1 MNIGLLVPVGHLV
14 VCSMLSLLQKRP
26 VAVALVLGLLT
37 AAAAAQ
43 SVVISEFMYHPL
55 DGTNPVDGDLYEF
68 VELYNPTPAAID
80 LDEMEFTS
88 GIGYLF
94 TATTILPPGGYLV
107 LRKDAA
113 AFAIRYPL
121 VTNVAPGVYSGKLSN
136 GGEKVTLKDRT
147 ATTIFSVDYDDEN
160 GWPTA
165 ADGYGSS
172 LVLVDETGDPDS
184 PASWNRSDDLHGT
197 PGEPGSSSL
206 GDVVINELM
215 SHTDAPYDD
224 AIELHNRTTNAIDIS
239 GWYLSDD
246 LLEREKY
253 EITNT
258 TVAAG
263 GYVVFHESQFNDV
276 GNPLNT
282 PFALSE
288 LGDDVFLTASDG
300 AGTLTRFVDEV
311 SFGASE
317 RNVSLGRYP
326 NATGE
331 IVTLSE
337 ISLTNENGGPLVGPI
352 VISEIMY
359 HPANNSPDEEYIELL
374 NISSSTVHLYD
385 DTYPSNTWVVTNA
398 VRFTFPTGVTM
409 APNERLLIAG
419 ASNLTAFAVLYSVDP
434 STQLFGPWD
443 GKLNNAG
450 ESVDLYRP
458 GSPETNMVPMILV
471 DRVDYATSAP
481 WPSAADGDGPPLER
495 LLPSAYGNSAA
506 NWFAGTP
513 GGSPGYAPLGGFVN
527 TTFVPTVPAAGVT
540 FTASVSVVAD
550 TLPTQVVM
558 QVSVDGVLTTLE
570 MVDDG
575 VPPDETADDHVYS
588 VAVSAQPDG
597 TWFHYRFVGT
607 VPPES
612 IFTLPSMESSFLP
625 SPTLTIRMSGSSP
638 EHGLFTTVQPSNA
651 WHSYETVGDA
661 TDTETLYIYLDDEGE
676 ALIDD
681 VSIVDTA
688 SQTERVQNGDFSQPL
703 AGTWGAY
710 GTQSGSYREEDGNGS
725 NHVLHLLATG
735 AGGSWGTSVNTTL
748 DPAVTVNESCTLRF
762 RTRTVSDPRTN
773 WLWLAIGNIQPD
785 VVINEI
791 MYHPNEPEEGLYEY
805 VELYN
810 PGASA
815 VDLSGWE
822 LDGARLTFSGGT
834 WIGPDDHVVCAA
846 VTNSIQAKYSIT
858 NIVSAWS
865 GSLRNGG
872 ELLRLITPF
881 GRVADGVDYGDNHPW
896 PPVADGYGPSLERI
910 DSTASATNSDN
921 WLASAATSGWQHR
934 SWTGEINEANNG
946 VSFFLDYDGKCW
958 IDDVSIV
965 LPGET
970 TSLLPNGDFEAG
982 DSDWTFL
989 GNHAQSRVE
998 PGMGI
1003 GDSAALALAGNMTRW
1018 VTPNGPTAMVIEYGD
1033 AQTNCTKSSAISTT
1047 NGQTYVVSW
1056 WARRS
1061 GVSSNLFQVI
1071 NGITNSLH
1079 FTQHGTPGRPNS
1091 TPTDAIPMA
1100 ITEVTQSY
1108 NVCPPGISNTVRA
1121 TLPTTEGVTN
1131 VTLHYRAFAE
1141 TAYEFTDG
1149 LYTDI
1154 PMRDDGVS
1162 PDIGAGDGIYAATT
1176 PAYPTNGIF
1185 VRYHMSAALTNGW
1198 YARYPRRDSP
1208 SCDLAYWVDTIP
1220 AQQSH
1225 IPNWHVLSDGGPIF
1239 YPFVRRACVV
1249 APNGQ
1254 RFVDVPVRHR
1264 GNPMTDPAAYDEDII
1279 RSGLALRVYRDH
1291 PLDTWFADNQ
1301 KGINFRH
1308 RKNDSDYWYNRV
1320 INEYLAYLLQGR
1332 MGLPTPRERHVC
1344 LWVDGVSTITL
1355 SLEDTEVPFLD
1366 AYDIGPDDYLSR
1378 VGWRGRV
1385 TIGGN
1390 PDYDNLWSVRDAL
1403 DEVTGPAKQGIVAT
1417 NINME
1422 VSRFT
1427 QALTSLCGS
1436 FDQQMEWNMFQYRTV
1451 IDGRWSI
1458 FPWDADKTFFGD
1470 FTELHPYY
1478 QSALHPGDSYGGT
1491 HLPSDALYNPETGPD
1506 AIYTLPFRHRHQ
1518 MTLWRFC
1525 DTLFTTNCL
1534 YPILDAMQTNL
1545 VPAYLDIDPI
1555 GTYKANLE
1563 QQVTGVKD
1571 FIAARRDFYR
1581 NGTWSDKDAA
1591 IWAATNVYDPST
1603 VVINELMVDPPYG
1616 GEYVELY
1623 NTGHQTI
1630 DLSWWELRAESET
1643 YHIPHGTMLAPTSYL
1658 VVADSQVLLTNAYEE
1673 LSDADTMRQRFAASP
1688 LWDGPVVWTSAT
1700 EYATRVIQVPA
1711 ITLPNQGG
1719 SIALCDL
1726 RGNVV
1731 DQLAYTNAAPWPTNS
1746 GSSLELASPSL
1757 DNATGTHWQA
1767 CFTVGTPGT
1776 RNSAHT
1782 DVDGDGMAD
1791 DWEQQI
1797 ITASGGAITS
1807 IYDVAGTDDFDGDG
1821 LSEWREWQLGTS
1833 PTTDDATDTFLSIT
1847 HTNQSA
1853 LVSFDT
1859 VAPSGDAYE
1868 KYSARLYTLERTE
1881 NLLQPTMWQPVPGLT
1896 NQPGW
1901 GQTILYTNLPD
1912 STNRSFRYKAGLVP
1926 LRR

>member
-1 MNIGLLVPVGHLV
+1 MR
-14 VCSMLSLLQKRP
+14 SLRQNRP
-26 VAVALVLGLLT
+26 TAVAFVLGLLT

-88 GIGYLF
+88 GISYLF
-94 TATTILPPGGYLV
+94 TATTILPPDGYLV
-107 LRKDAA
+107 LRKDAT

-121 VTNVAPGVYSGKLSN
+121 VTNVAPGVYSGQLSN

-147 ATTIFSVDYDDEN
+147 ATTIFSVNYDDRN

-172 LVLVDETGDPDS
+172 LVLVDEAGDPDS
-184 PASWNRSDDLHGT
+184 PASWDRSDDLHGT
-197 PGEPGSSSL
+197 PGEAGSSAL

-239 GWYLSDD
+239 GWFLSDD
-246 LLEREKY
+246 LQERKKY

-263 GYVVFHESQFNDV
+263 GYVVFHENQFNND
-276 GNPLNT
+276 GDPLNT

-288 LGDDVFLTASDG
+288 LGDAIFLTAADG

-337 ISLTNENGGPLVGPI
+337 ISLTNENGGPLVGPV

-359 HPANNSPDEEYIELL
+359 HPANNSPNEEYIELL
-374 NISSSTVHLYD
+374 NISSNTVQLYD

-398 VRFTFPTGVTM
+398 VHFPFPTGITM
-409 APNERLLIAG
+409 APGERILIAG
-419 ASNLTAFAVLYSVDP
+419 TSNLTEFAVLYSVAP
-434 STQLFGPWD
+434 SIQLFGPWD

-458 GSPETNMVPMILV
+458 GSPEPDMVPMILV
-471 DRVDYATSAP
+471 DRADYAPSEP
-481 WPSAADGDGPPLER
+481 WPTAADGDGPSLER
-495 LLPSAYGNSAA
+495 LLPTAYGNSAA

-527 TTFVPTVPAAGVT
+527 PAFVPAAPT
-540 FTASVSVVAD
+540 ANAAFTASVSVVAD

-558 QVSVDGVLTTLE
+558 QVSVDGAMTTLA
-570 MVDDG
+570 MLDDG
-575 VPPDETADDHVYS
+575 APPDETAGDHVYS
-588 VAVSAQPDG
+588 VAVSAQPDN
-597 TWFHYRFVGT
+597 TWFHYRFVGS
-607 VPPES
+607 VAPES
-612 IFTLPSMESSFLP
+612 IFTLPAMESSFLP
-625 SPTLTIRMSGSSP
+625 SPTLTIRMSGS
-638 EHGLFTTVQPSNA
+638 GLLTTVQPSDT
-651 WHSYETVGDA
+651 WISYETEGNA
-661 TDTETLYIYLDDEGE
+661 TDTELLYLYLDDEGE

-688 SQTERVQNGDFSQPL
+688 SQTEHVQNGDFAQPL

-710 GTQSGSYREEDGNGS
+710 GTQSGSYREEEGSGS

-735 AGGSWGTSVNTTL
+735 AGSSWGTSVNTSL
-748 DPAVTVNESCTLRF
+748 DPAVTVGEPCRLRF

-773 WLWLAIGNIQPD
+773 WLWLAIGNVQPD
-785 VVINEI
+785 VVVNEI
-791 MYHPNEPEEGLYEY
+791 MYHPNEPEEGPYEY
-805 VELYN
+805 VELHN
-810 PGASA
+810 PGTSA
-815 VDLSGWE
+815 VNISGWT
-822 LDGARLTFSGGT
+822 LDGARLTIPEGT

-846 VTNSIQAKYSIT
+846 TTNLIQTKYGIT

-881 GRVADGVDYGDNHPW
+881 GRVTDGVDYSDNHPW

-910 DSTASATNSDN
+910 SPTASATNSDG
-921 WLASAATSGWQHR
+921 WLASAGTRDWQHR
-934 SWTGEINEANNG
+934 SWTGEISEANDG

-958 IDDVSIV
+958 IDDVAIV

-970 TSLLPNGDFEAG
+970 TSLLPNGDFESG
-982 DSDWTFL
+982 DSNWTFL
-989 GNHAQSRVE
+989 GNHAQSRIE

-1018 VTPNGPTAMVIEYGD
+1018 VTPHGPTAMVIEYGD
-1033 AQTNCTKSSAISTT
+1033 SQTNCAKSSAVSTT

-1056 WARRS
+1056 WARRT
-1061 GVSSNLFQVI
+1061 GVSSNLFQVVS
-1071 NGITNSLH
+1071 GTTNSLC
-1079 FTQHGTPGRPNS
+1079 FTQHGTPGLPNT
-1091 TPTDAIPMA
+1091 TPTIAIPIA

-1108 NVCPPGISNTVRA
+1108 NVCPPSMSNTVRA
-1121 TLPTTEGVTN
+1121 TLSTTEGVTN
-1131 VTLHYRAFAE
+1131 VVLRYRAFAE

-1162 PDIGAGDGIYAATT
+1162 PDIGAGDGIYAAST
-1176 PAYPTNGIF
+1176 PTFPTNGIF
-1185 VRYHMSAALTNGW
+1185 VRYHVSAGLTNGW

-1208 SCDLAYWVDTIP
+1208 SCDLAYWIDTIP

-1239 YPFVRRACVV
+1239 YPYVRRTCVV
-1249 APNGQ
+1249 GPNGQ
-1254 RFVDVPVRHR
+1254 RFVDVPLRQR
-1264 GNPMTDPAAYDEDII
+1264 GHPGTDKD
-1279 RSGLALRVYRDH
+1279 RSGLALRVFRDN
-1291 PLDTWFADNQ
+1291 PIDTWFADNQ
-1301 KGINFRH
+1301 PGINFRH
-1308 RKNDSDYWYNRV
+1308 RMNDSYYWYFRV
-1320 INEYLAYLLQGR
+1320 VNEYLAYHLQR
-1332 MGLPTPRERHVC
+1332 TIGLPTPRMRHIC
-1344 LWVDGVSTITL
+1344 LWVDQSPTITT
-1355 SLEDTEVPFLD
+1355 SLEDTEQPFFD
-1366 AYDIGPDDYLSR
+1366 DHDISMDDYLSR
-1378 VGWRGRV
+1378 SGWRGRITV
-1385 TIGGN
+1385 GGN
-1390 PDYDNLWSVRDAL
+1390 ELLNNLWQ
-1403 DEVTGPAKQGIVAT
+1403 VTSAMGSASPSEMEGVIIT

-1422 VSRFT
+1422 ITRFT
-1427 QALTSLCGS
+1427 QALTSITGS
-1436 FDQQMEWNMFQYRTV
+1436 FDQQMEWNMFQHRSAA
-1451 IDGRWSI
+1451 DGRWAL
-1458 FPWDADKTFFGD
+1458 FPWDTDKTFD
-1470 FTELHPYY
+1470 PDYVDLHPYY
-1478 QSALHPGDSYGGT
+1478 QSAMHPGDSYGGT
-1491 HLPSDALYNPETGPD
+1491 NLPSKALYTPETGPD
-1506 AIYTLPFRHRHQ
+1506 AIYSLPFRHRHQ

-1525 DTLFTTNCL
+1525 DTVFATNCL
-1534 YPILDAMQTNL
+1534 HPFLDSIQTNL
-1545 VPAYLDIDPI
+1545 VPAYAQIAVSAALLTNRIDEMK
-1555 GTYKANLE
+1555 T
-1563 QQVTGVKD
+1563 
-1571 FIAARRDFYR
+1571 FITDRQDFYR
-1581 NGTWSDKDAA
+1581 NGTWSDKDTD
-1591 IWAATNVYDPST
+1591 IWATTNAYDPST

-1630 DLSWWELRAESET
+1630 DLSWWELRIESEA

-1658 VVADSQVLLTNAYEE
+1658 VVADTQILLTNAYSE
-1673 LSDADTMRQRFAASP
+1673 LSDADTMRQRFTASP

-1700 EYATRVIQVPA
+1700 EYATRVVQLPA

-1719 SIALCDL
+1719 SIELFNL
-1726 RGNVV
+1726 RGTVV
-1731 DQLAYTNAAPWPTNS
+1731 DQLVYTNAAPWPVSN
-1746 GSSLELASPSL
+1746 GSSLELVSPSL
-1757 DNATGTHWQA
+1757 DNASGTHWQT
-1767 CFTVGTPGT
+1767 CFTIGTPGT

-1797 ITASGGAITS
+1797 IAASSGAITS
-1807 IYDVAGTDDFDGDG
+1807 IHDVAGTDDFDSDG
-1821 LSEWREWQLGTS
+1821 LSEWCEWQLGTS
-1833 PTTDDATDTFLSIT
+1833 PTTNDAADTFLSIAY
-1847 HTNQSA
+1847 TNQGA
-1853 LVSFDT
+1853 LVSFTT
-1859 VAPSGDAYE
+1859 VAPSGAAYE
-1868 KYSARLYTLERTE
+1868 KYGARIYTLEHTE
-1881 NLLQPTMWQPVPGLT
+1881 DLLQPTMWQPVPGLT
-1896 NQPGW
+1896 NHPGW
-1901 GQTILYTNLPD
+1901 GQTILYTNLPG
-1912 STNRSFRYKAGLVP
+1912 STNHSFRYRAGLVP
-1926 LRR
+1926 LRH